1 MGANEKDLSTALET
15 LDVGKMAE
23 TSTSEIGTDEILTE
37 LNGCANCKRQNAKKR
52 CAKRHTKCMN
62 KLFCDGVCEK
72 AAHTKSSA
80 APPPENNENSD
91 QALNVAAN
99 AKLEKAKAA
108 EKKKKA

>member
-1 MGANEKDLSTALET
+1 MF
-15 LDVGKMAE
+15 
-23 TSTSEIGTDEILTE
+23 TE
-37 LNGCANCKRQNAKKR
+37 LNGCANCKRQNPKKR

-108 EKKKKA
+108 EKKKKADKKAKKKPNQGTTRCSGEFWWA

>member
-1 MGANEKDLSTALET
+1 MF
-15 LDVGKMAE
+15 
-23 TSTSEIGTDEILTE
+23 TE
-37 LNGCANCKRQNAKKR
+37 LNGCANCKRQNPKKR

-80 APPPENNENSD
+80 APPENNENSD
-91 QALNVAAN
+91 QALNVVAN

-108 EKKKKA
+108 EKKKKADKKAKKKPNQGTTRCSGEFWWA